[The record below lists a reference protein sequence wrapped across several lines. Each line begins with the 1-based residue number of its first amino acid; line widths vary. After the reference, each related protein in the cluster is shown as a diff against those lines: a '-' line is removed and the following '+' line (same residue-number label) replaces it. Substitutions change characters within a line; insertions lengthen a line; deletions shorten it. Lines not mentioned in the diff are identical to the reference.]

1 MSVLSILQNAQTIAV
16 VGLSPN
22 PERASFR
29 ISKYMQAQG
38 YRIVPI
44 HPAASE
50 VLGEKAYPTLTAA
63 AQAMAIDLVNVFR
76 RSEDIPPIADEA
88 VAIGA
93 KALWLQLGIEND
105 EACAHAASHG
115 LETVQDLCLK
125 VEHAQ
130 LLRTGKL
137 SARH

>member
-50 VLGEKAYPTLTAA
+50 VLGEKAYPTLSAA

-76 RSEDIPPIADEA
+76 RSEDIPPIANEA

-115 LETVQDLCLK
+115 LETVQDLRLK

-137 SARH
+137 SARQ

>member
-50 VLGEKAYPTLTAA
+50 VLGEKAYPTLSAA

-76 RSEDIPPIADEA
+76 RSEDIPPIANEA

-105 EACAHAASHG
+105 EACAHAARHG

-130 LLRTGKL
+130 LLRSGKL
-137 SARH
+137 SARQ

>member
-1 MSVLSILQNAQTIAV
+1 MSVLSILQNSQTIAV

-22 PERASFR
+22 PERASYR

-50 VLGEKAYPTLTAA
+50 VLGEKAYPTLSAA

-76 RSEDIPPIADEA
+76 RSEDIPPIANEA

-105 EACAHAASHG
+105 EACAYAASHG

-137 SARH
+137 SARQ

>member
-1 MSVLSILQNAQTIAV
+1 
-16 VGLSPN
+16 
-22 PERASFR
+22 
-29 ISKYMQAQG
+29 MQAQG

-50 VLGEKAYPTLTAA
+50 VLGEKAYPTLSAA

-76 RSEDIPPIADEA
+76 RSEDIPPIANEA

-105 EACAHAASHG
+105 EACAHAARHG

-125 VEHAQ
+125 VEHAH

-137 SARH
+137 SARQ

>member
-1 MSVLSILQNAQTIAV
+1 MSVLSILKNSQTIAV

-22 PERASFR
+22 PERASYR

-105 EACAHAASHG
+105 AACARAASHG